1 MIEQESTIVA
11 IELGSS
17 KTSGIAGKMKDGT
30 MQILAYAEDKTND
43 CVKRGVVYNIEKT
56 TQSIKN
62 VISKLEVSLKM
73 KITRTYIGLGG
84 QSVRSIK
91 CVIKKN
97 MLTPTYITQA
107 HIDAITDESH
117 EVKFDDYELIGYFTQ
132 DFIVDTNIA
141 ADPVGIMGTN
151 IEGEFLNIIANSR
164 IRNNI
169 KTSFENI
176 GLEIAD
182 YRLSAFELANN
193 VLTDAEKR
201 SGTALIDFGDG
212 TTTIAVLKN
221 NIVRQIITIPLGISN
236 IKQDLCDLQIEFNE
250 AEQLLLIYANAI
262 VENHSNEE
270 DDNVPVYTTSDGRTI
285 EIATIQ
291 HIIEARLHE
300 ILINVENQLHNS
312 EYADKLLGGIV
323 ITGGGSNIINIEK
336 ACASTLKVEKVR
348 IAKKLIPQLIKNS
361 DITSLSIE
369 SPTSCNII
377 SLLLA
382 GNENCI
388 GEEYK
393 GPDIFRENEKV
404 HVISTN
410 KETAIKIQK
419 EEEEALA
426 YIEET
431 KSALRTAILNLQ
443 KISDAINAD
452 NNKNNKKL
460 QVKANQ
466 CIIQANSIIKD
477 DYNTYK
483 DILIDKDKYKQSL
496 READVLI
503 TKCNET
509 VENLTNI
516 IKQINQNNSTL
527 VRLGRWI
534 EDLLKE

>member
-62 VISKLEVSLKM
+62 VISKLEASLKM

-201 SGTALIDFGDG
+201 SGTGLIDFGDG

-270 DDNVPVYTTSDGRTI
+270 GDNVPVYTTSDGRTI

-312 EYADKLLGGIV
+312 EYADKLLGGVV